1 MTFADIVDEV
11 RLLPTE
17 GQVEL
22 RHVIDIELEAQI
34 RNDLYEGHLEAI
46 EELREGKLKF
56 TSDADEL
63 IRWLETE

>member
-22 RHVIDIELEAQI
+22 RHVIDVELEAQI
-34 RNDLYEGHLEAI
+34 RNDLYEGHLEALD
-46 EELREGKLKF
+46 ELRQGKLKF
-56 TSDADEL
+56 TTDADEL